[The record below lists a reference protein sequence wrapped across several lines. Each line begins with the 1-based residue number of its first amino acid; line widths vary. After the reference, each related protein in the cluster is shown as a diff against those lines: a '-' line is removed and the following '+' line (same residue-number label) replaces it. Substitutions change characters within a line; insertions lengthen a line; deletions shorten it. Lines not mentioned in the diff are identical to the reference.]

1 VWAEVRRVLER
12 PGCYVAMMDADQDP
26 VTPKELLLIGNP
38 LDELTPEQLIDSES
52 RSRDY
57 VALLRTMSP
66 EMFERVRESL
76 EVMGQNYGDNNADQG
91 SLLQQF
97 EDRADDMLDELRYR
111 HLVARRD
118 RPTG

>member
-1 VWAEVRRVLER
+1 
-12 PGCYVAMMDADQDP
+12 MDADHVP
-26 VTPKELLLIGNP
+26 ITPKELLLIGKP
-38 LDELTPEQLIDSES
+38 LDEMTPEQLIDAES

-57 VALLRTMSP
+57 VGVLRTMSP

-76 EVMGQNYGDNNADQG
+76 TLIGQGYGDENADQA

-111 HLVARRD
+111 HLIERR
-118 RPTG
+118 GSAEG